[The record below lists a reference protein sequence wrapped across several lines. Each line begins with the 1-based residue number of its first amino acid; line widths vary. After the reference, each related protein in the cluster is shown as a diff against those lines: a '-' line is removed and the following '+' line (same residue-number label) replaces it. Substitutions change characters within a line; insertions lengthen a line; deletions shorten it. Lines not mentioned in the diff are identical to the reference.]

1 MAKKSKTR
9 SKSLKAFYRSKR
21 SYNKYVD
28 LYRKREAMLAERGY
42 EMYDEMLTFT
52 EYKTAAPEMRN
63 TLKER
68 IRRGERKSVG
78 DINKALVSEQA
89 YELSEEQGYAIFNF
103 LKENAAK
110 YGVEYSTKNINSI
123 LIQIRQGEWLREEV
137 GLWDLIRDYRKD
149 LFSQGLSKEEVR
161 QQVSSTFFG
170 SP

>member
-1 MAKKSKTR
+1 
-9 SKSLKAFYRSKR
+9 
-21 SYNKYVD
+21 
-28 LYRKREAMLAERGY
+28 
-42 EMYDEMLTFT
+42 
-52 EYKTAAPEMRN
+52 MRN

-78 DINKALVSEQA
+78 DVNKALVSEQA

-103 LKENAAK
+103 LKENADK
-110 YGVEYSTKNINSI
+110 YGIEYSTKNINSI

>member
-9 SKSLKAFYRSKR
+9 SKALKAFYRSKR

-28 LYRKREAMLAERGY
+28 LYRKREDMLAERGY

-103 LKENAAK
+103 LKENADK
-110 YGVEYSTKNINSI
+110 YGIEYSTKNINSI

>member
-21 SYNKYVD
+21 SYNKYVE
-28 LYRKREAMLAERGY
+28 LYRKREAMLDERGY

-78 DINKALVSEQA
+78 DVNKALVSEQA

-103 LKENAAK
+103 LKENADK
-110 YGVEYSTKNINSI
+110 YGIEYSTKNINSI